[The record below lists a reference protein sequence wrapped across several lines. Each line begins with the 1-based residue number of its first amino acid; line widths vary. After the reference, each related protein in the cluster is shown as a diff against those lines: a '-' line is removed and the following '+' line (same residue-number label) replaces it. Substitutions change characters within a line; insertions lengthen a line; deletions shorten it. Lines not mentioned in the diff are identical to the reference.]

1 MQHRSRGLCVVST
14 RPRARQGAPPVSV
27 SEYPKLAEVNCAIC
41 GAKITLIIELII
53 GTPEP
58 IDGLMRLPLDP
69 EPTVLSGC
77 HHFYDVEINNG

>member
-1 MQHRSRGLCVVST
+1 MSI
-14 RPRARQGAPPVSV
+14 
-27 SEYPKLAEVNCAIC
+27 SEYPKLVSVNCAIC
-41 GAKITLIIELII
+41 GEKITLIIELII

-77 HHFYDVEINNG
+77 HHFYDQEKQNDHYPPQN